1 MQRLTLGILAHVDA
15 GKTTLSEAML
25 YRSGTIRKPGRVD
38 NKDAFLDNYE
48 VERARGITVFS
59 KQAVIDYRDLQIT
72 LLDTPG
78 HVDFSAEME
87 RTLQVLDYAVL
98 IVSGADGVQGHTETL
113 WRLLERYHVPVFL
126 FVNKM
131 DQAGPCRD
139 SLLGEMKSRLH
150 DSCIPFDPEG
160 TTDREAW
167 LEELRVYLSE
177 NKAYVRDFIEHN
189 LPDIKVVP
197 SQATYLLWLDCTAL
211 GKTKEELEAMMA
223 EAMQDMAE
231 IEGLGELTE
240 ALTASVQVNM
250 SPEDLERLKKK
261 HRMDEMR
268 EIADADMKYLKA
280 MFQKL
285 EQERRSA
292 GSTLPGSSS
301 NSDHSGGSTVIRGI
315 SGMDGMTHEMAVAQ
329 SVMQAMNTPMAT
341 ECANVDVSL

>member
-1 MQRLTLGILAHVDA
+1 MTRTIKPAQKKKKKVGYNFKQISAQILRSRTSVGA
-15 GKTTLSEAML
+15 GKAALKARSVKAMLARKLLSEDYDKSELRAAIIHAAKME
-25 YRSGTIRKPGRVD
+25 RIAKKRKKHMEEEERAAQTGVYMEQWE
-38 NKDAFLDNYE
+38 NYE
-48 VERARGITVFS
+48 EE
-59 KQAVIDYRDLQIT
+59 DW
-72 LLDTPG
+72 
-78 HVDFSAEME
+78 M
-87 RTLQVLDYAVL
+87 
-98 IVSGADGVQGHTETL
+98 
-113 WRLLERYHVPVFL
+113 
-126 FVNKM
+126 
-131 DQAGPCRD
+131 AG
-139 SLLGEMKSRLH
+139 
-150 DSCIPFDPEG
+150 F
-160 TTDREAW
+160 
-167 LEELRVYLSE
+167 EELSCEETGLSQE
-177 NKAYVRDFIEHN
+177 E
-189 LPDIKVVP
+189 LE
-197 SQATYLLWLDCTAL
+197 AL
-211 GKTKEELEAMMA
+211 MQELEAMMA

-341 ECANVDVSL
+341 EGANVDVSL

>member
-1 MQRLTLGILAHVDA
+1 M
-15 GKTTLSEAML
+15 
-25 YRSGTIRKPGRVD
+25 
-38 NKDAFLDNYE
+38 
-48 VERARGITVFS
+48 
-59 KQAVIDYRDLQIT
+59 
-72 LLDTPG
+72 
-78 HVDFSAEME
+78 
-87 RTLQVLDYAVL
+87 QVLE
-98 IVSGADGVQGHTETL
+98 S
-113 WRLLERYHVPVFL
+113 
-126 FVNKM
+126 
-131 DQAGPCRD
+131 
-139 SLLGEMKSRLH
+139 
-150 DSCIPFDPEG
+150 
-160 TTDREAW
+160 
-167 LEELRVYLSE
+167 
-177 NKAYVRDFIEHN
+177 
-189 LPDIKVVP
+189 
-197 SQATYLLWLDCTAL
+197 
-211 GKTKEELEAMMA
+211 MMS

-341 ECANVDVSL
+341 EGANVDVSL